1 MPSDPPALFKA
12 SWKRTSYSSSRVE
25 IACVPKRIL
34 DQVGA
39 ESLLSRIDAAPTDAE
54 QELQPRVVVNPPDHI
69 MERVYQIRTLAWQQQ
84 ATLMVDGDRWTD
96 TWDACSYH
104 YVLMIEDE
112 PVGAFRFSLHASP
125 AELPNAEIYGS
136 LLDHLPRPIAW
147 SNRLV
152 IHPAYQG
159 HGYSRCLDDLA
170 INGPRSAGAA
180 SVVATGGS
188 VAGNQKRDS
197 IMREL
202 GWTDA
207 GLALCAPKGDYVA
220 ERMPR
225 VFYKIYD
232 AA

>member
-1 MPSDPPALFKA
+1 MQ
-12 SWKRTSYSSSRVE
+12 
-25 IACVPKRIL
+25 KRIL

-54 QELQPRVVVNPPDHI
+54 QGFQPRVVVNPPDHI
-69 MERVYQIRTLAWQQQ
+69 MERVYRIRTLAWQQQ
-84 ATLMVDGDRWTD
+84 ATLTAASDRWTE

-125 AELPNAEIYGS
+125 AELPNSEIYGS
-136 LLDHLPRPIAW
+136 LLDHLPAPVAW
-147 SNRLV
+147 FSRLV
-152 IHPAYQG
+152 IHPDFQG
-159 HGYSRCLDDLA
+159 KGYSRQLDSLA
-170 INGPRSAGAA
+170 LSEPLSAGAA

-188 VAGNQKRDS
+188 VIGNLTRHAV
-197 IMREL
+197 MLRR

-207 GLALCAPKGDYVA
+207 GVTLGAPKGEHIADHN
-220 ERMPR
+220 PR

-232 AA
+232 AG